1 MVCQRA
7 PRRYDFPLFVPLHS
21 AAFPPFFPPPNRD
34 AVSISTEVIAHLRAR
49 GERREGEGVQEEG
62 TYDLAGASVGSG
74 AVNCER
80 RLSLSHPHPN
90 PPSRLAQRTP
100 TDCDLARIV
109 ESSGR
114 AKELRSRRTGMKSE
128 RGRKEAGKR
137 GERGEVYST
146 KGKKGK

>member
-1 MVCQRA
+1 MSKELQHEVYLKPSSFHMHEWFA
-7 PRRYDFPLFVPLHS
+7 SEHHDATIFPSFVPLHS

-49 GERREGEGVQEEG
+49 GEAPWREGEGVQEEG

-90 PPSRLAQRTP
+90 PNPPSHTVDGADWRN
-100 TDCDLARIV
+100 
-109 ESSGR
+109 GR
-114 AKELRSRRTGMKSE
+114 RRT
-128 RGRKEAGKR
+128 A
-137 GERGEVYST
+137 T
-146 KGKKGK
+146 